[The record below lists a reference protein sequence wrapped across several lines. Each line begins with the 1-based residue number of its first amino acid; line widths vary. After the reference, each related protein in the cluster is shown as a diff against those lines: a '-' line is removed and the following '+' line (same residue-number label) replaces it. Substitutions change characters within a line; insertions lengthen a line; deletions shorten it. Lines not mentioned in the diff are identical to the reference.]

1 MSCCEATLDNP
12 SSTKDA
18 SARLQNLVEERLISS
33 SQKLDKSRYRTRF
46 IVPDMNCAAC
56 IGTIERGLADLAPV
70 EQVRANLSMKTVSVT
85 WDSEKGNGNH
95 ITHALKGL
103 GYDYHLS
110 SDETSDATED
120 RQSKR
125 LLLSL
130 AVAGFAAANIMLLSV
145 SVWSGADAETAHLF
159 HLISGLIAVP
169 TVVFS
174 GQPFFHSALRALS
187 AKTLNMDV
195 PISLAVILALGMS
208 IYESLT
214 GGTEAYF
221 DASVTLLFFLLIGR
235 YLDQLMRRKARG
247 AVERL
252 HSLAARGGTLVNK
265 KGKVSHIALADIK
278 PGMKLRVFPGE
289 RFPVDG
295 LVTDGISEI
304 DRSHVTGES
313 EHVLTQT
320 GDLVEAGALNL
331 TGLVDIEAQTSA
343 ENSFLGEM
351 RKMMEVA
358 EKGRGEYL
366 RVADRMAKIYAPAV
380 HLLALISFVYWM
392 IVTGGDW
399 HTSLYV
405 AIAVLIITCPCALGL
420 AVPVAHVISANR
432 MMNAGILIRDESAL
446 ERLAEVDMV
455 TFDKTGTLTTNSP
468 VVSRAYNIEHSSVP
482 EIRSLASKSNHPA
495 AKAVCTFLAEKD
507 ASPIDRVKEFP
518 GYGIEGLFG
527 SKRVRLG
534 STAWVSEISKGDI
547 SDNENYSVSFTIE
560 NELPTHFDIEEKLRE
575 DAVSTVREL
584 KALEMDLAVLSGDK
598 IEKVALVCQQLG
610 ISDYLSNQKP
620 SQKIEYLNAAQHKG
634 RSVLMVGDG
643 INDAPALAAGHVSMV
658 PASASDVGRYA
669 ADFVFI
675 RSSLSAVPQAFK
687 IAKLTSKIVRQNFGI
702 AIAYNCIAVPLAMAG
717 FVTPLFAAIAM
728 SASSI
733 LVVANSFRISFQS
746 LRNSEVSG
754 DGTIKLQELKEE
766 IVR

>member
-1 MSCCEATLDNP
+1 MSCCETTLDNP
-12 SSTKDA
+12 ACTDNP
-18 SARLQNLVEERLISS
+18 SARLQNLAEERLISS
-33 SQKLDKSRYRTRF
+33 SQDLGQSKYQTRF
-46 IVPDMNCAAC
+46 IIPDMNCAGC
-56 IGTIERGLADLAPV
+56 IGAIERGLANLALV

-85 WDSEKGNGNH
+85 WDSRKGNCDE
-95 ITHALKGL
+95 IAQTLKTL

-110 SDETSDATED
+110 NDDTANKSEERLSN
-120 RQSKR
+120 R

-159 HLISGLIAVP
+159 HLISGIIAVP
-169 TVVFS
+169 TVAYS

-187 AKTLNMDV
+187 VKKLNMDV

-252 HSLAARGGTLVNK
+252 HSLAARGGALINK
-265 KGKVSHIALADIK
+265 KGKISHVALADIE

-295 LVTDGISEI
+295 LILDGISEI

-313 EHVLTQT
+313 EHVLTRT

-331 TGLVDIEAQTSA
+331 TGSLDVQAQTTA

-351 RKMMEVA
+351 RRMMEVA

-380 HLLALISFVYWM
+380 HLLAFISFIYWM
-392 IVTGGDW
+392 IATGGDW
-399 HTSLYV
+399 HTSVYI

-432 MMNAGILIRDESAL
+432 LMNAGILIRDESAL

-468 VVSRAYNIEHSSVP
+468 VVSQAYNFEESSVP
-482 EIRSLASKSNHPA
+482 KIGSLASKSNHPA
-495 AKAVCTFLAEKD
+495 AKAVCDFLEEND
-507 ASPIDRVKEFP
+507 PLSVDGIREYP
-518 GYGIEGLFG
+518 GYGIEGHIGDQLA
-527 SKRVRLG
+527 RLG
-534 STAWVSEISKGDI
+534 STGWVSEISKKER
-547 SDNENYSVSFTIE
+547 SKNEDYSVSFTVE

-575 DAVSTVREL
+575 DATDTIQEL
-584 KALEMDLAVLSGDK
+584 KALEMGLARFCRETKLT
-598 IEKVALVCQQLG
+598 KVALTCQQLG
-610 ISDYLSNQKP
+610 ISDL
-620 SQKIEYLNAAQHKG
+620 
-634 RSVLMVGDG
+634 
-643 INDAPALAAGHVSMV
+643 
-658 PASASDVGRYA
+658 
-669 ADFVFI
+669 
-675 RSSLSAVPQAFK
+675 
-687 IAKLTSKIVRQNFGI
+687 
-702 AIAYNCIAVPLAMAG
+702 
-717 FVTPLFAAIAM
+717 
-728 SASSI
+728 
-733 LVVANSFRISFQS
+733 S
-746 LRNSEVSG
+746 LR
-754 DGTIKLQELKEE
+754 IKNQTRKLS
-766 IVR
+766 I

>member
-1 MSCCEATLDNP
+1 MSCCETALDSP
-12 SSTKDA
+12 TTSECA

-33 SQKLDKSRYRTRF
+33 SQKLDQSRFKTRF
-46 IVPDMNCAAC
+46 IVPDMNCAGC

-70 EQVRANLSMKTVSVT
+70 ERVRANLSMKTVSVT
-85 WDSEKGNGNH
+85 WNSEKGNCDE
-95 ITHALKGL
+95 IAQTLKTL
-103 GYDYHLS
+103 GYEYHLS
-110 SDETSDATED
+110 SDETQDTTED

-169 TVVFS
+169 TVAFS

-252 HSLAARGGTLVNK
+252 HSLAARGGTLINK
-265 KGKVSHIALADIK
+265 KGKISHVALADIE

-295 LVTDGISEI
+295 LVTDGTSEV

-313 EHVLTQT
+313 ENVLIRT

-331 TGLVDIEAQTSA
+331 TGSLDMQAQSSA

-366 RVADRMAKIYAPAV
+366 RIADRMAKIYAPAV
-380 HLLALISFVYWM
+380 HLLALVSFIFWM

-468 VVSRAYNIEHSSVP
+468 VVSHAYNVEGSSVS
-482 EIRSLASKSNHPA
+482 EIQSLASKSNHPA
-495 AKAVCTFLAEKD
+495 AKAVCAFLKEKD
-507 ASPIDRVKEFP
+507 VLKIDSVKEFP
-518 GYGIEGLFG
+518 GYGIEGQMEG
-527 SKRVRLG
+527 KRARLG
-534 STAWVSEISKGDI
+534 STRWVTEISQPDV
-547 SDNENYSVSFTIE
+547 SANDNYSVSFAIE
-560 NELPTHFDIEEKLRE
+560 NELPTHFDIEEKLRD
-575 DAVSTVREL
+575 DAIKTIREL

-598 IEKVALVCQQLG
+598 ADKVALICQQLG
-610 ISDYLSNQKP
+610 IGDYLSNQKP
-620 SQKIEYLNAAQHKG
+620 NQKIEYLKAAQG
-634 RSVLMVGDG
+634 RGKSVLMVGDG

-733 LVVANSFRISFQS
+733 LVVANSFRISFQN
-746 LRNSEVSG
+746 LREPAMSKNTTGV
-754 DGTIKLQELKEE
+754 LPQLKEE
-766 IVR
+766 IVQ